1 MSQHAVGVVAA
12 VLVAGVLLVA
22 GVSKVASPAR
32 WRVQAAGLGV
42 PSLLARITP
51 FVELGLGALL
61 LVQVQ
66 RHAVAWLAVA
76 LFGVFTALLVVR
88 LAQGKRPPCACFGS
102 LSSKPIGPGHVV
114 RNVVFIGLAVVAAT
128 L

>member
-1 MSQHAVGVVAA
+1 MGVAAA
-12 VLVAGVLLVA
+12 VLVALVLLVA
-22 GVSKVASPAR
+22 GVSKVAGTAQ
-32 WRVQAAGLGV
+32 WRLQAAGMGV
-42 PSLLARITP
+42 PSLLAAVTP

-66 RHAVAWLAVA
+66 RHAVAWCAVA
-76 LFGVFTALLVVR
+76 LFSVFTALLFVR

-114 RNVVFIGLAVVAAT
+114 RNVVFIGLAVLAAT